1 MKQEEEIFARLVREH
16 KSTIYTVCYMFSKD
30 EDEVQDLFQEPLI
43 NMWKGMGGFRE
54 ESKIDTWIYRV
65 ALNTCLTQERKKKRE
80 VKKVPL
86 NMDVNYFEDNDA
98 NAKQARILHQRISQ
112 LAYVDRALVMLWLD
126 GMSYDEMGAVVG
138 ISAQNVATKLFR
150 IKEQLKKMKY
160 GRTVFQRN
168 APANGGTQGAAGQA
182 GDCQRPPDS
191 RNHEGQEK
199 GHQQHEEYVLYLC
212 CHCFYLLP
220 AQLLHTYMELDLHS
234 GHSPHADLLSGCN
247 GIYPPSCG

>member
-30 EDEVQDLFQEPLI
+30 EDEVQDLFQETLI

-86 NMDVNYFEDNDA
+86 NMYVNFFEDNDA

-126 GMSYDEMGAVVG
+126 GMSYDEIGAVVG
-138 ISAQNVATKLFR
+138 ISAQNVAVKLFR
-150 IKEQLKKMKY
+150 IKEQLKKM
-160 GRTVFQRN
+160 
-168 APANGGTQGAAGQA
+168 
-182 GDCQRPPDS
+182 
-191 RNHEGQEK
+191 
-199 GHQQHEEYVLYLC
+199 
-212 CHCFYLLP
+212 
-220 AQLLHTYMELDLHS
+220 
-234 GHSPHADLLSGCN
+234 
-247 GIYPPSCG
+247 

>member
-1 MKQEEEIFARLVREH
+1 MMKQEEEIFARLVREH

-30 EDEVQDLFQEPLI
+30 EDEVQDLFQETLI

-86 NMDVNYFEDNDA
+86 NMDVNFFEDNDA

-126 GMSYDEMGAVVG
+126 GMSYDEIGAVVG
-138 ISAQNVATKLFR
+138 ISPQNVAVKLFR
-150 IKEQLKKMKY
+150 IKEQLKKM
-160 GRTVFQRN
+160 
-168 APANGGTQGAAGQA
+168 
-182 GDCQRPPDS
+182 
-191 RNHEGQEK
+191 
-199 GHQQHEEYVLYLC
+199 
-212 CHCFYLLP
+212 
-220 AQLLHTYMELDLHS
+220 
-234 GHSPHADLLSGCN
+234 
-247 GIYPPSCG
+247 

>member
-30 EDEVQDLFQEPLI
+30 EDEVQDLFQETLI

-80 VKKVPL
+80 VKKVLL
-86 NMDVNYFEDNDA
+86 NMDVNFFEDNDA

-126 GMSYDEMGAVVG
+126 GMSYDEIGAVVG
-138 ISAQNVATKLFR
+138 ISAQNVAVKLFR
-150 IKEQLKKMKY
+150 IKEQLKKM
-160 GRTVFQRN
+160 
-168 APANGGTQGAAGQA
+168 
-182 GDCQRPPDS
+182 
-191 RNHEGQEK
+191 
-199 GHQQHEEYVLYLC
+199 
-212 CHCFYLLP
+212 
-220 AQLLHTYMELDLHS
+220 
-234 GHSPHADLLSGCN
+234 
-247 GIYPPSCG
+247 

>member
-30 EDEVQDLFQEPLI
+30 EDEVEDLFQETLI

-86 NMDVNYFEDNDA
+86 NMDVNFFEDNDA

-126 GMSYDEMGAVVG
+126 GMSYDEIGAVVG
-138 ISAQNVATKLFR
+138 ISAQNVAVKLFR
-150 IKEQLKKMKY
+150 IKEQLKKM
-160 GRTVFQRN
+160 
-168 APANGGTQGAAGQA
+168 
-182 GDCQRPPDS
+182 
-191 RNHEGQEK
+191 
-199 GHQQHEEYVLYLC
+199 
-212 CHCFYLLP
+212 
-220 AQLLHTYMELDLHS
+220 
-234 GHSPHADLLSGCN
+234 
-247 GIYPPSCG
+247 